1 MALKEKSVVDK
12 IEVLLDGCIQ
22 VRRRDQILKD
32 GVEVASSFHRHVI
45 VPGADVSNEDD
56 RVAAVATTL
65 WTEEVVAAYQ
75 AAQEETPA
83 E

>member
-1 MALKEKSVVDK
+1 M
-12 IEVLLDGCIQ
+12 
-22 VRRRDQILKD
+22 ILKFYWKKKAD
-32 GVEVASSFHRHVI
+32 RFQADKLLLSAIDIH
-45 VPGADVSNEDD
+45 GADVSNEDD